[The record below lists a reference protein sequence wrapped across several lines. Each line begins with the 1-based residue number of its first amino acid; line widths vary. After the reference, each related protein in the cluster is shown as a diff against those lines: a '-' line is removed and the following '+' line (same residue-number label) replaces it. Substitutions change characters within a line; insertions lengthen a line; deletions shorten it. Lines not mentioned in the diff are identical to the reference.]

1 LDIFGYY
8 NKKNMNLLLEEI
20 LIYGSVAL
28 LIAIIMIIYL
38 LKQKHMAKQVDKKIA
53 IAKED
58 GIYEPVSLYPVVD
71 PNRCIGSGACIKAC
85 PEHDILGLKNGRAII
100 INASQCIGHGACFR
114 SCPVEAISLWIG
126 TEKRGV
132 DLPHIQPNFETNV
145 PGIFIAGELGG
156 MGLIKNSVTQGREAV
171 ENIVLSIKKDLQSEY
186 DLIVVGAGP
195 AGISATLA
203 AKKAGLKVLTFEQE
217 TLGGTVSTFPR
228 SKVVMT
234 APMDLPLYGKIKLK
248 ETSKTELLNL
258 WNDVIQK
265 NNIVIKESTKVE
277 AIENENNVFTV
288 KTNKNE
294 AFTTKTVLLAI
305 GRRGTPRK
313 LNVEGEMTEKVA
325 YRLLDPELI
334 KNKNILVVGG
344 GDSAIESALL
354 LANENKVT
362 LSYRSDKFNRLKPR
376 NAAIISSAMQT
387 GLVDVKFG
395 SNVKSIQTDHVI
407 LLEGESAVEN
417 KLKNDLVY
425 IFAGGELPTE
435 FLKKMG
441 IEVSTK
447 RGEVILKHN

>member
-1 LDIFGYY
+1 
-8 NKKNMNLLLEEI
+8 MNLLIEEI

-28 LIAIIMIIYL
+28 LIGIVVLIYL
-38 LKQKHMAKQVDKKIA
+38 LKQKRMATQVDKKIA

-58 GIYEPVSLYPVVD
+58 GVYEPVSLYPVID

-85 PEHDILGLKNGRAII
+85 PEHDILGLKNGRATI
-100 INASQCIGHGACFR
+100 INASHCIGHGACFR

-132 DLPHIQPNFETNV
+132 DLPHVLPTFETNV

-156 MGLIKNSVTQGREAV
+156 MGLIKNSVTQGKQAV
-171 ENIVLSIKKDLQSEY
+171 DNIIPSIKKDSKAEY

-203 AKKAGLKVLTFEQE
+203 AKKAGLKVLTLEQD
-217 TLGGTVSTFPR
+217 TLGGTVFTFPR
-228 SKVVMT
+228 AKVVMT
-234 APMDLPLYGKIKLK
+234 SPMDLPLYGKVKLK

-258 WNDVIQK
+258 WQEVIQK
-265 NNIVIKESTKVE
+265 NNIVIRENTKVE
-277 AIENENNVFTV
+277 AIESENHVFTV
-288 KTNKNE
+288 KTNQNDVLT
-294 AFTTKTVLLAI
+294 AQTVLLSI

-334 KNKNILVVGG
+334 KNKKILVVGG

-395 SNVKSIQTDHVI
+395 SNVKSIQTDHVL
-407 LLEGESAVEN
+407 LLEGENAVEN
-417 KLKNDLVY
+417 KLENDLVY

-435 FLKKMG
+435 FLKKIG
-441 IEVSTK
+441 IDVSTK